1 MISVNLKSQFCAKT
15 SFSLILIFLVTR
27 DYSPVQEVS
36 LLEEGQGAGAQVT
49 VGWGRKETQFHGSEG
64 KEARSVKFE
73 VFCSDQLLI
82 ETSILC

>member
-1 MISVNLKSQFCAKT
+1 MLSYACSVFCYDELKSKA
-15 SFSLILIFLVTR
+15 SFSLLLILLVTR

-64 KEARSVKFE
+64 KEARSMKSE
-73 VFCSDQLLI
+73 VFCSD
-82 ETSILC
+82 